1 MPRPRFDKLPS
12 EKRERLLEAA
22 AKEFATH
29 GYDDASLNQ
38 ILEKAGVSKG
48 AAYYYFDDKADLFIT
63 VLDYYVPQIVP
74 MESLDTHSLTAE
86 NFWTVGLEFYR
97 KVYLHAYEQ
106 PWAFGVLRASAQ
118 LYRANADHP
127 RLAAKMDS
135 LWHWTE
141 EIIRHGQALGVVRA
155 DLPED
160 LLLAVMIGVDTAA
173 DDWFLK
179 HWQQLPSQEIERLV
193 THTIDLIRRLL
204 MPNI

>member
-12 EKRERLLEAA
+12 EKRERLLESA

-48 AAYYYFDDKADLFIT
+48 AAYYYFDDKADLFMT
-63 VLDYYVPQIVP
+63 VLDHYVPQIVP
-74 MESLDTHSLTAE
+74 MDLLDVKSLTTE

-97 KVYLHAYEQ
+97 KVYLHAYDR

-127 RLAAKMDS
+127 ILAAKMDT
-135 LWHWTE
+135 LWRWSE
-141 EIIRHGQALGVVRA
+141 EIIHHGQALGVVRT

-160 LLLAVMIGVDTAA
+160 LILAVMGAVDTAA
-173 DDWFLK
+173 DEWFLQ
-179 HWQQLPSQEIERLV
+179 HWQELASPEIERIA
-193 THTIDLIRRLL
+193 TQTIDMIRRLL
-204 MPNI
+204 VPN